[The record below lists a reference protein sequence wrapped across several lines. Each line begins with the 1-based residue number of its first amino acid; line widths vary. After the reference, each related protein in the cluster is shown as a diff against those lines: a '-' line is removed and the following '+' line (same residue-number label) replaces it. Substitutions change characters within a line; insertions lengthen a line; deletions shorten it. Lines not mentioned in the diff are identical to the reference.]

1 MNAIEAVGTGG
12 NVSCTLHPLP
22 TQENNTIRWHWH
34 IEDDGPGPPVE
45 LGRSIT
51 EAFVTSKPE
60 GIGLGLAMA
69 KRVAE
74 TSGGSLDWV
83 RVNGKTAFHFRVMD
97 KPGHG

>member
-12 NVSCTLHPLP
+12 NVSCTLHSLP
-22 TQENNTIRWHWH
+22 TQDNNTIPWHWQ